1 MPVDFL
7 HTKDPPPPLGRK
19 LLEIVIPSQLPDK
32 DVALNRLLEEMHS
45 RRFLNG
51 DEEEMKLRLV
61 LDEALV
67 NAIAHGNK
75 FSDKKQVR
83 CWLFENERDWALR
96 IDDEGEGF
104 TPKDVPDPDDPESLL
119 LEHGRGIV
127 LMKSIMDD
135 VRYYSGG
142 SCLVLIRRKG

>member
-1 MPVDFL
+1 MPLEFL
-7 HTKDPPPPLGRK
+7 HTNDPPPPLGRP
-19 LLEIVIPSQLPDK
+19 LLNMEIPSQLPDK
-32 DVALNRLLEEMHS
+32 DIALDRLLAEL
-45 RRFLNG
+45 RTRGFIKG
-51 DEEEMKLRLV
+51 DDEDMKLRLV

-75 FSDKKQVR
+75 FSTAKKVR
-83 CWLFENERDWALR
+83 TGLFETDRDWALQ
-96 IDDEGEGF
+96 IEDEGEGF

-135 VRYYSGG
+135 VRYYRGG
-142 SCLVLIRRKG
+142 SCLVLLRKKG